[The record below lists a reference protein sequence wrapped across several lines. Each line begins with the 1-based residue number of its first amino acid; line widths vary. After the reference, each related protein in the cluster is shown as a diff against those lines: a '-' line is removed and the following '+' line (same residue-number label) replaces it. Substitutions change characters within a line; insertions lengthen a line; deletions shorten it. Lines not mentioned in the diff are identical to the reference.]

1 MLSIDFFQQIIY
13 TMALSLLLVYLSQLP
28 KRSLFFSFLLFILLT
43 LGVNFIP
50 ILRGSSLV
58 ELVRGVIGD
67 VSTASGVLLVLII
80 LNQFDFSDKK
90 EFVLNNIEKI
100 FISII
105 GLLLYLSTFGFFKID
120 FYSYGYLSWT
130 MLWFIS
136 GLSFLLMLFNRRL
149 GLVLMIALLGF
160 YLKLQSSNNLW
171 DYLLDPV
178 LWLVLLVNLGINLF
192 SRKQVEQS
200 WQKY

>member
-28 KRSLFFSFLLFILLT
+28 KRSLFFSSLLFILLT

-100 FISII
+100 SISII

-178 LWLVLLVNLGINLF
+178 LWLVLLVNLGINVF

>member
-28 KRSLFFSFLLFILLT
+28 KRSLFFSSLLFILLT

-50 ILRGSSLV
+50 IFRGSSLV

-100 FISII
+100 SISII

>member
-28 KRSLFFSFLLFILLT
+28 KRSLFFSSLLFILLT

>member
-28 KRSLFFSFLLFILLT
+28 KRSLFFSSLLFILLT

-50 ILRGSSLV
+50 IFRGSSLV

-100 FISII
+100 SISII

-178 LWLVLLVNLGINLF
+178 LWLVLLVNLGINVF

>member
-13 TMALSLLLVYLSQLP
+13 TLALSLLLVYLSQLP
-28 KRSLFFSFLLFILLT
+28 KRSLFFSSLLFILLT

-100 FISII
+100 SISII

>member
-28 KRSLFFSFLLFILLT
+28 KRSLFFSSLLFILLT

-100 FISII
+100 SISII

>member
-28 KRSLFFSFLLFILLT
+28 KRSLFFSSLLFILLT

-90 EFVLNNIEKI
+90 EFVLNNVEKI
-100 FISII
+100 SISII

>member
-28 KRSLFFSFLLFILLT
+28 KKSLFFSSLLFILLT

-50 ILRGSSLV
+50 IFRGSSLV

-80 LNQFDFSDKK
+80 LNQFDFSDSK
-90 EFVLNNIEKI
+90 ELVLNNIEKI
-100 FISII
+100 SVSII
-105 GLLLYLSTFGFFKID
+105 GLLLYLSTFGFFKVD

-149 GLVLMIALLGF
+149 GLVLMVALLGF

-178 LWLVLLVNLGINLF
+178 LWLVLLVNLVINLF
-192 SRKQVEQS
+192 SREEVNS
-200 WQKY
+200 GWQRY